1 MEKKKMIHCGFVLRV
16 LACALKA
23 KEMICE
29 VIEMSPISR
38 WFSVREPMAFV
49 LPSILDHDP

>member
-1 MEKKKMIHCGFVLRV
+1 MRV

-23 KEMICE
+23 KEMTCE

-38 WFSVREPMAFV
+38 WFSVRELMAFV
-49 LPSILDHDP
+49 LSAILDHDP